1 MVNIQKRVW
10 SFLVKEW
17 NDELG
22 FIRVARIKRVNRL
35 KLKRKAKQKEE
46 AHKIAIARNKADNKT
61 YYVLMNHRNIFVA
74 LNKQEIEMYQ
84 KLGYFKKG
92 FDYFSLAK
100 HATYIVSGRS

>member
-1 MVNIQKRVW
+1 MKKILKQIW
-10 SFLVKEW
+10 SFLKKEW

-22 FIRVARIKRVNRL
+22 MIRVIRM
-35 KLKRKAKQKEE
+35 KRKSMRKLEKRAKQKEE
-46 AHKIAIARNKADNKT
+46 AYKIALAKNKADNKT
-61 YYVLMNHRNIFVA
+61 YYVLKNHKNNYVA